1 MAVYKMLISRS
12 KMDSTHATSANI
24 GRRLF
29 LGTLGSAVHALGAG
43 RKYAPLI
50 VCNTYYW
57 NQLFST
63 PYRFITAKPDPLI
76 PNPDDK
82 SRLVVSTGG
91 TVWTDQEWNTALS
104 DVQYAGYRRIEVLA
118 QTLLAKPV
126 EDLVGLLD
134 KYGVIVNHIWHKG
147 GLYPKD
153 VAERTM
159 EQTKAVLDTGSR
171 LKTQYLFFDPFGDR
185 GPLSAENARE
195 QNRGL
200 DRIGREA
207 KKHGMKLCMHNHQG
221 PMRYG
226 AKEWLGVLHD
236 TDPDLVWI
244 CLDMDWTWQAGT
256 DPFPLLYEAGDSGRL
271 AALHLRTQRQRIA
284 DETMQDGGDIDYRK
298 CARYLKKI
306 RFDGVLVEET
316 EWMKETKVTRPPR
329 ENKRIA
335 RMWCEKVFD
344 ASAKK

>member
-1 MAVYKMLISRS
+1 
-12 KMDSTHATSANI
+12 MDSIRASNTNI

-29 LGTLGSAVHALGAG
+29 LGTLGQAVHALAAG
-43 RKYAPLI
+43 KRYAPLI

-63 PYRFITAKPDPLI
+63 PYRYIAAKPDPLI

-82 SRLVVSTGG
+82 SRLELTTGG
-91 TVWTDQEWNTALS
+91 SVWTDQQWNSALD
-104 DVQYAGYRRIEVLA
+104 DVRYAGYRRIEVLA

-126 EDLVGLLD
+126 EEVIELLD
-134 KYGVIVNHIWHKG
+134 RYGLVVNHIWHKG
-147 GLYPKD
+147 QLYPADAAEKTI
-153 VAERTM
+153 ERT
-159 EQTKAVLDTGSR
+159 EAVFNASSR
-171 LKTQYLFFDPFGDR
+171 LKTEYLIFDPFIDR

-207 KKHGMKLCMHNHQG
+207 KKRGMKLCVHNHQG

-236 TDPDLVWI
+236 TDPALVSL
-244 CLDMDWTWQAGT
+244 CLDLDWTWQAGT
-256 DPFPLLYEAGDSGRL
+256 DPLPLLYEAGDSGRL
-271 AALHLRTQRQRIA
+271 GALHMRTQRHRIT
-284 DETMQDGGDIDYRK
+284 DETMMDGGDVDYHK

-306 RFDGVLVEET
+306 CFDGVLVEET
-316 EWMKETKVTRPPR
+316 EWMKETRVTRSPR
-329 ENKRIA
+329 ENKRVA